1 MRKWSHQDGAIVG
14 GDFFIGA
21 GRKEDRAINA
31 TDNTPGSTRA
41 GMIGAAAS
49 VQLPGISA
57 ICALAFHRHCQ
68 VKVSKDRNYGDNA
81 VVTFQLSQPCAACH
95 TYLQF
100 QTYQDPDAIY
110 P

>member
-41 GMIGAAAS
+41 GMIGQRPVYS
-49 VQLPGISA
+49 DLVYQLYVHSLFTDIV
-57 ICALAFHRHCQ
+57 R
-68 VKVSKDRNYGDNA
+68 SKSQRIEIM
-81 VVTFQLSQPCAACH
+81 VTMLW
-95 TYLQF
+95 
-100 QTYQDPDAIY
+100 
-110 P
+110 